1 MDNPCSHLRCQ
12 DRKESRT
19 RSQKGGRLREEKTHT
34 PSPLQATV
42 HFPPRPA
49 VGRRAPEQE
58 LPCCKIWG
66 LKDRPPGS
74 CWTCWPFQ
82 SHSLPSFM
90 LCDPGRLTSMNCASM
105 APLFPASLLGSANE
119 SPQWEVQEGG
129 GEWGVYFPAPF
140 PTSLRG
146 GCLHRST
153 KGHCSCQGP
162 SPHSCTLQFPKPLP
176 PLSPLYPFRPR
187 SREGFSLLLAPQ
199 IAVVP
204 C

>member
-19 RSQKGGRLREEKTHT
+19 KSQRGGRLREEKTHA
-34 PSPLQATV
+34 PPPLQATV

-49 VGRRAPEQE
+49 VGRGAPEQE
-58 LPCCKIWG
+58 VPCYELWG
-66 LKDRPPGS
+66 MKDRPPGS

-90 LCDPGRLTSMNCASM
+90 LWAPVRLTSMNCASM

-119 SPQWEVQEGG
+119 SPQQEVPEGG
-129 GEWGVYFPAPF
+129 GEWGVSFPAPF
-140 PTSLRG
+140 PSGLS
-146 GCLHRST
+146 GCLHPQPKAPAPVRVPLHTAHSP
-153 KGHCSCQGP
+153 GP
-162 SPHSCTLQFPKPLP
+162 EGLAS
-176 PLSPLYPFRPR
+176 LSPLHPFRPR
-187 SREGFSLLLAPQ
+187 SCKGFSLLLAPQ
-199 IAVVP
+199 IIAVP